1 MMGDSSFYED
11 WTAMNPQTVFDSI
24 PCGLCVYRIDGGRIV
39 PLFHNHA
46 FFEILGYSEEHIARI
61 KENEVGFIGVHPEDD
76 GPLREMVS
84 GLIHKGGI
92 LRHTLR
98 VYNDREK
105 EYHWIRLEGSMRQ
118 EGGAR
123 FLYGVYSDISGQVR
137 LEKELAEAKEKTEDI
152 INAIPG
158 GVAVYKVS
166 GRFETIYFS
175 DGVPELTGYTV
186 EEYRSLIKKDAA
198 EMTYR
203 EDTSMVVS
211 RAMEVVK
218 THEPAEFEF
227 RKQHRDGHI
236 VWVRIQITWIGEEDG
251 CPLLH
256 CVFHN
261 ISDLKEARLEMEHLV
276 NSIPGGIAIYQAERE
291 GFKAT
296 FLSDGVIAL
305 SGHSREDYEYLIR
318 NDALDIVY
326 AADRKRVTAFVN
338 KTMKDGDVLDVSYR
352 IRHKDGRLVWIHMSG
367 QRMEAPAEKPKIYIV
382 LTGMS
387 AQARLFQSIANETAD
402 AIYVIDK
409 ENYDLLYINESK
421 NLFTKG
427 RNCVGQKCYEAL
439 HGKSAPCSFCT
450 LKTHAPDGE
459 EHEMKVDGSGRF
471 YTTRFKENDWNGI
484 PAYVKYIR
492 DVTKEVRANQEKE
505 RLEEYFQ
512 TVVKYLPGGIAV
524 VRCEKDGTLVPEFIS
539 EGFAAMTSM
548 TMEETWRM
556 CGEDAMADVHPGDL
570 ARVNREMAEHI
581 VNGEQRFEMVYRLIT
596 GNGSYIWIRNTL
608 SLIRSEGG
616 ESRFYAVYHDIT
628 KEREEQEQLRR
639 QFRERLMQHYGTTDP
654 NALVMGHCNITQNRI
669 LEISD
674 HTDSGLLE
682 TFGFVREEFF
692 TGLSSL
698 VVDENERKEFLSMY
712 LNAPAL
718 EAFERNDTER
728 ILRCFIKLPKE
739 PKGRYVQFKV
749 NLVDA
754 PDTGDVTG
762 ILTVTDITEQTI
774 ADRILHQ
781 LSVTSYDFVIDLN
794 LGQDTYTMLTC
805 NRESGCLPKHLGSHA
820 ARIAHMLESVIVPK
834 DRDTFQKAMDPDR
847 MRRRLEEQGAYTFA
861 FSIVDGNG
869 DIRTKNMT
877 VSAVDLRL
885 DRVCLVRSDITDSV
899 REQQGLLNIM
909 AYTFELVGFINIY
922 SRSLTMYT
930 RRTILENLSPYE
942 MDDYEEAVGRFISR
956 YDAEGAGEEAKC
968 QFSLETILRQLSQKP
983 SGYDFVFPYHDDNG
997 KRYKQVNVLWG
1008 DSNHRTVCLVRGDVT
1023 DMLSEERRT
1032 KDALEKALELAR
1044 EASRAKSDFLS
1055 NMSHDIRTPMNAIMG
1070 MTTLAYAHLD
1080 ERERVG
1086 DCLQKISVSSGHLL
1100 SLINDILDMSKIE
1113 QSKITL
1119 NHMRISVTGLIEQ
1132 ISAIMAPQAKAAGLV
1147 FSISTRD
1154 IRHGYF
1160 YGDRLRINQILLN
1173 LLSNAVKFTPRGGT
1187 VEFLAEELEWSG
1199 KPGKTNYLFTVRDT
1213 GMGMSEEFLSHIFE
1227 PFTRITSRIEGTG
1240 LGLSITKGLVDLMG
1254 GCITVESR
1262 EGHGSVFR
1270 VELECEYTDGGEE
1283 ACAAEHR
1290 MSVTAPE
1297 RQFAGR
1303 RFLIAEDNDINAEIL
1318 SELLKMSGAESV
1330 LKTDGIQ
1337 AVEAFRD
1344 TPPGTFD
1351 AILMD
1356 IRMPGLN
1363 GYEATGVIRRM
1374 EREDAGRI
1382 PIVAMTANAF
1392 SEDVQAAM
1400 EAGMDAH
1407 VAKPIDIDVLKTTLT
1422 RVLDNVNKE

>member
-1 MMGDSSFYED
+1 MMGDSSLYED
-11 WTAMNPQTVFDSI
+11 RTAMNPKTVLDSI
-24 PCGLCVYRIDGGRIV
+24 PCGLCVYRVEDGRMV
-39 PLFHNHA
+39 PLFRNQA
-46 FFEILGYSEEHIARI
+46 FFDILGYSEEHTAQI
-61 KENEVGFIGVHPEDD
+61 KENEDGFIGVHPEDD
-76 GPLREMVS
+76 GTLREMVS
-84 GLIHKGGI
+84 GLIHRGGT

-98 VYNDREK
+98 VYNDRER
-105 EYHWIRLEGSMRQ
+105 EYRWICVEGSVRQ
-118 EGGAR
+118 QAGGDAV
-123 FLYGVYSDISGQVR
+123 LYGIYSDVSGQVR
-137 LEKELAEAKEKTEDI
+137 LEKELAQAREK
-152 INAIPG
+152 
-158 GVAVYKVS
+158 
-166 GRFETIYFS
+166 
-175 DGVPELTGYTV
+175 
-186 EEYRSLIKKDAA
+186 A
-198 EMTYR
+198 E
-203 EDTSMVVS
+203 
-211 RAMEVVK
+211 
-218 THEPAEFEF
+218 
-227 RKQHRDGHI
+227 
-236 VWVRIQITWIGEEDG
+236 
-251 CPLLH
+251 
-256 CVFHN
+256 
-261 ISDLKEARLEMEHLV
+261 EARLEKEHLV
-276 NSIPGGIAIYQAERE
+276 NSVPGGIAIYQADGER
-291 GFKAT
+291 FKAS

-305 SGHSREDYEYLIR
+305 SGHTREDYEYLIR

-326 AADRKRVTAFVN
+326 DADRKRVTEFIN
-338 KTMKDGDVLDVSYR
+338 KAMDDGGVLDVFYR

-367 QRMEAPAEKPKIYIV
+367 QRMESMPEQPKMYLV
-382 LTGMS
+382 FTGMS
-387 AQARLFQSIANETAD
+387 SEARLFQSIANETAD

-421 NLFTKG
+421 NLFAKG
-427 RNCVGQKCYEAL
+427 KNCVGQKCYEAL

-450 LKTHAPDGE
+450 LKTHAPDGV
-459 EHEMKVDGSGRF
+459 EHELSIEGSGR
-471 YTTRFKENDWNGI
+471 YYITRFKENDWNGI

-492 DVTKEVRANQEKE
+492 DVTKEVRANKEKE

-524 VRCEKDGTLVPEFIS
+524 VRCEKDGTRVPEFIS

-548 TMEETWRM
+548 TIEEAWQM
-556 CGEDAMADVHPGDL
+556 CGKDAMADVHPDDL
-570 ARVNREMAEHI
+570 VRVNEEMAEHI
-581 VNGEQRFEMVYRLIT
+581 VDGEQRFEMVYRLIT
-596 GNGSYIWIRNTL
+596 GSGSYIWIRNTL
-608 SLIRSEGG
+608 SMICSEGG
-616 ESRFYAVYHDIT
+616 ENRFYAVYHDIT
-628 KEREEQEQLRR
+628 KEREEQEQLRS

-682 TFGFVREEFF
+682 TLGSVREEFF

-698 VVDENERKEFLSMY
+698 VVDEKERQEFLSMY

-718 EAFERNDTER
+718 EAFERHDTEQ

-794 LGQDTYTMLTC
+794 LEQDTYHMLTC
-805 NRESGCLPKHLGSHA
+805 NRNTSCLPEHSGSHRERMA
-820 ARIAHMLESVIVPK
+820 QMLESVIVPK
-834 DRDTFQKAMDPDR
+834 DRETFQKALDPDR
-847 MRRRLEEQGAYTFA
+847 MRRRLERQGAYTFA
-861 FSIVDGNG
+861 FSVVDGNG

-922 SRSLTMYT
+922 SRSLTMHT
-930 RRTILENLSPYE
+930 RQTVLENLSPYVR
-942 MDDYEEAVGRFISR
+942 DDYETAVEKFISR
-956 YDAEGAGEEAKC
+956 YDSEGASEEAKC
-968 QFSLETILRQLSQKP
+968 QFRLETILRQLSQKP
-983 SGYDFVFPYHDDNG
+983 SGYDFVFPYHDEDG
-997 KRYKQVNVLWG
+997 IRYKQVNVLWG

-1023 DMLSEERRT
+1023 DMLAEERRT
-1032 KDALEKALELAR
+1032 KDALEKALELAK
-1044 EASRAKSDFLS
+1044 EASQAKSDFLS

-1070 MTTLAYAHLD
+1070 MTTLAYAHMD
-1080 ERERVG
+1080 ERDRVE

-1119 NHMRISVTGLIEQ
+1119 NHMKISMTELIEQ
-1132 ISAIMAPQAKAAGLV
+1132 LSAIMAPQAKAAGLA
-1147 FSISTRD
+1147 FSIRTRE
-1154 IRHGYF
+1154 ISHGYF
-1160 YGDRLRINQILLN
+1160 YGDRLRINQILIN
-1173 LLSNAVKFTPRGGT
+1173 LLSNAVKFTPKGGT
-1187 VEFLAEELEWSG
+1187 VEFLAEEMEWSG

-1227 PFTRITSRIEGTG
+1227 PFTRSTSRIEGTG

-1262 EGHGSVFR
+1262 EGQGSVFR
-1270 VELECEYTDGGEE
+1270 VELACEYADGGEE
-1283 ACAAEHR
+1283 ACTAEHR
-1290 MSVTAPE
+1290 ISVGAPE
-1297 RQFAGR
+1297 KQFAGR

-1330 LKTDGIQ
+1330 LKTDGLQ
-1337 AVEAFRD
+1337 AVAAFRD
-1344 TPPGTFD
+1344 ALPGTYD

-1356 IRMPGLN
+1356 IRMPGMN
-1363 GYEATGVIRRM
+1363 GYEATGAIRKMGRP
-1374 EREDAGRI
+1374 DAGRI
-1382 PIVAMTANAF
+1382 PIIAMTANAF

-1400 EAGMDAH
+1400 EAGMNAH
-1407 VAKPIDIDVLKTTLT
+1407 VAKPIDVGVLKTTLT
-1422 RVLDNVNKE
+1422 RVLGNVNKE